1 MRGRMDHPGT
11 IGFGLPRPEAI
22 PAHRLENRM
31 RRALGVGTAPFGHLG
46 ILPRVAVDRP
56 RRAMAVRLAGLV
68 SFLHVR
74 EHVEVGVGIVVQDAP
89 ARRHIVA
96 EDLGDKGGI
105 GQKSREPV
113 GDLRQSIG
121 QRRCFEHRAALSAE
135 FIERVSHGS
144 LRSDPLS
151 SYTNSQLCASAV
163 NEYDRPARKTAEE
176 RMSRVAGLI
185 GLAAMASVAL
195 WPPPSPAQ
203 EPYPSRTV
211 KIVVPAVPG
220 STTDALARIV
230 ADQLSQ
236 KWGKATIVENI
247 PGGAMNIGALS
258 VARAAPDG
266 YTLLIAPPS
275 PLSFNHLLYRDT
287 GYEPSKFVP
296 ITMLAKI
303 PNVLVVR
310 KDLAAA
316 TLKELIDYGKANPG
330 KLTYASQGVG
340 STAHLSAAQ
349 LEVQTGI
356 RMVHVPYRGAQP
368 ALTDV
373 VAGHV
378 DMFFDTLATSV
389 PLYRDNKVKLMGVA
403 DLKRAGVAPEV
414 PTISEAGL
422 PGFKSITWFGLVA
435 PPAMPAVLGEKIN
448 RDVVEILNTKDV
460 GDMLRKMSLETGA
473 TAPAETARFFAEETA
488 LWSKVIKEAG
498 IEPQ

>member
-1 MRGRMDHPGT
+1 MFHHAGSH
-11 IGFGLPRPEAI
+11 
-22 PAHRLENRM
+22 
-31 RRALGVGTAPFGHLG
+31 ALMIA
-46 ILPRVAVDRP
+46 A
-56 RRAMAVRLAGLV
+56 
-68 SFLHVR
+68 
-74 EHVEVGVGIVVQDAP
+74 
-89 ARRHIVA
+89 
-96 EDLGDKGGI
+96 
-105 GQKSREPV
+105 
-113 GDLRQSIG
+113 SI
-121 QRRCFEHRAALSAE
+121 ALS
-135 FIERVSHGS
+135 
-144 LRSDPLS
+144 P
-151 SYTNSQLCASAV
+151 QLAF
-163 NEYDRPARKTAEE
+163 
-176 RMSRVAGLI
+176 
-185 GLAAMASVAL
+185 
-195 WPPPSPAQ
+195 AQ

-220 STTDALARIV
+220 STTDTLARML
-230 ADQLSQ
+230 ADQLGQ
-236 KWGKATIVENI
+236 KWGKPVIIENI
-247 PGGAMNIGALS
+247 PGGAMNIGAGS

-266 YTLLIAPPS
+266 YTLLVAPPS
-275 PLSFNHLLYRDT
+275 PLSFNHLLYRET

-310 KDLAAA
+310 KDLAAT
-316 TLKELIDYGKANPG
+316 TLRELIDYGKANPG

-403 DLKRAGVAPEV
+403 DLKRAGVIPEI
-414 PTISEAGL
+414 PTLSEAGL

-435 PPAMPAVLGEKIN
+435 PPATPAALAEKIN
-448 RDVVEILNTKDV
+448 RDVVEILNGKDA
-460 GDMLRKMSLETGA
+460 GDALRKMSLETGA
-473 TAPAETARFFAEETA
+473 TAPAETTRFFAEETA

>member
-1 MRGRMDHPGT
+1 MK
-11 IGFGLPRPEAI
+11 L
-22 PAHRLENRM
+22 
-31 RRALGVGTAPFGHLG
+31 
-46 ILPRVAVDRP
+46 
-56 RRAMAVRLAGLV
+56 
-68 SFLHVR
+68 
-74 EHVEVGVGIVVQDAP
+74 
-89 ARRHIVA
+89 
-96 EDLGDKGGI
+96 
-105 GQKSREPV
+105 
-113 GDLRQSIG
+113 
-121 QRRCFEHRAALSAE
+121 
-135 FIERVSHGS
+135 
-144 LRSDPLS
+144 
-151 SYTNSQLCASAV
+151 
-163 NEYDRPARKTAEE
+163 EE
-176 RMSRVAGLI
+176 RMSRFAGLI
-185 GLAAMASVAL
+185 GCMAVASVAL
-195 WPPPSPAQ
+195 WPPSSPAQ

-211 KIVVPAVPG
+211 KIVVPAVAG
-220 STTDALARIV
+220 STTDTLARIV

-266 YTLLIAPPS
+266 YTLLVAPPS

-310 KDLAAA
+310 KDIAAA
-316 TLKELIDYGKANPG
+316 TLQELIDYGKANPG

-340 STAHLSAAQ
+340 STAYLSAAQ

-389 PLYRDNKVKLMGVA
+389 PLYRDNKVKLLGVA
-403 DLKRAGVAPEV
+403 DLQRARVIPEV
-414 PTISEAGL
+414 PTFSEAGV
-422 PGFKSITWFGLVA
+422 PSFKSITWFGLVA
-435 PPAMPAVLGEKIN
+435 PPATPAALTEKIN
-448 RDVVEILNTKDV
+448 GDVVELLKSKDV
-460 GDMLRKMSLETGA
+460 LDVLHKISLEPGA
-473 TAPAETARFFAEETA
+473 TSPAQTTRFFAEDTA

-498 IEPQ
+498 IQPQ